1 MRCKTL
7 LPLFLFLMTVLSVQ
21 GKQKEFILQS
31 GQTVTIAC
39 CNSEKLVVRT
49 SLEMLGRD
57 IRTVLSAT
65 TELNDKV
72 GAIVV
77 GTVGQSN
84 LINETGI
91 DLSAL
96 KNKKQAFL
104 LTVSQDGKL
113 VVAGSDSH
121 GTAYGIL
128 EISRLLGVS
137 PWEWWADV
145 TPEKRETFRLSSKF
159 RELQSPSVEYRGIF
173 INDED
178 WGLMPWGNQ
187 TYEPSDVK
195 GEIGPRTNE
204 RIFEL
209 LLRLRANTYWPAMH
223 ECTLPFF
230 LTKGNREMAKKYG
243 VPLVIRSSLN
253 NSEGTVVKEVVS
265 VERMLISGVALDTD
279 AVRIAVIGL
288 KDSPGVAFKLFD
300 TLAKKN
306 INVDMIL
313 QSIGRAGTKDI
324 SFTVDKNDLDD
335 AMGVLEANQAR
346 IAYSELHAEKNI
358 AKLSIVGAGMMSN
371 PGVAAKMFESLYNEG
386 VNINMIATSEIR
398 VTVLIN
404 EKDGVRAMNAV
415 HDAFNLA
422 D

>member
-1 MRCKTL
+1 MLIVKKFGGTSVANKERIFNVAGRCIEEYKK
-7 LPLFLFLMTVLSVQ
+7 
-21 GKQKEFILQS
+21 G
-31 GQTVTIAC
+31 
-39 CNSEKLVVRT
+39 NDVVV
-49 SLEMLGRD
+49 
-57 IRTVLSAT
+57 VLSAMGKYTDELITMAKDINEKPPKREMDMLFTIGEQMSVALMSMAMDSLGVPAVSLNAFQVAMHT
-65 TELNDKV
+65 TSAHGSARLKKIDAARIRRELDNRR
-72 GAIVV
+72 IVV
-77 GTVGQSN
+77 VTGFQ
-84 LINETGI
+84 GI
-91 DLSAL
+91 DKYNDYTTL
-96 KNKKQAFL
+96 
-104 LTVSQDGKL
+104 GRG
-113 VVAGSDSH
+113 GSDT
-121 GTAYGIL
+121 TAVAIAAAL
-128 EISRLLGVS
+128 HADACEIYTDVDGVYTADPRKVPKARKLKEITYDEMLDLATLGAGVLHN
-137 PWEWWADV
+137 
-145 TPEKRETFRLSSKF
+145 R
-159 RELQSPSVEYRGIF
+159 SV
-173 INDED
+173 
-178 WGLMPWGNQ
+178 
-187 TYEPSDVK
+187 
-195 GEIGPRTNE
+195 
-204 RIFEL
+204 
-209 LLRLRANTYWPAMH
+209 
-223 ECTLPFF
+223 
-230 LTKGNREMAKKYG
+230 EMAKKYG
-243 VPLVIRSSLN
+243 VPLVVRSSLN
-253 NSEGTVVKEVVS
+253 NSEGTVVKEEVT

-335 AMGVLEANQAR
+335 AMGVLESNQAR
-346 IAYSELHAEKNI
+346 IGYDELHAEKNI